1 MKVYTNVSRKTLGED
16 RIAICPNFGCE
27 YMTRVKPL
35 KFKFLGFGKY
45 PKCKRHHI
53 PLVYVDERIGDFVD
67 AVLACFFD
75 KSALPP
81 CDLLIKIKSNFSDE
95 FESFVK
101 GWIYCIKVGRG
112 APIVSRYMDTIS
124 NGYLKQLTKKQV
136 KIIKDQENSISNLVN
151 SAIKDGLDEIII
163 QYTRILKQIRAH
175 SEIFSK
181 YEDLKLLSKK
191 IHKYLNEWQK
201 EIINH
206 GDFIKSLGNPNELDL
221 KEIKL
226 IYDHLL
232 NIYTC
237 RALLGLN
244 PEFKEIKKANLTPFD
259 RYSAYYEFYIEGLTS
274 KFTKSD
280 VINLIK
286 EPVGLVHYESD
297 EKKSCD
303 SMEQIDHLALKH
315 CKEFIEKEFLNLEYI
330 NFISKE
336 FLEDLVKLIKTY
348 LGDLPDNRIA
358 EILYGISN
366 GSEAL
371 AFATLKNNKTKK
383 PNSLIDEKV
392 LDHWFSNLKQEFS
405 NDFNAFFN
413 LIHGYKLKCAEQRV
427 FGLLKKWNSYCSK
440 VNRLGLNM
448 ETNLNEYLDSV
459 LTGTLIEN
467 LSFELSCNY
476 SNHEKFWVAYK
487 HLYRAVCPSCS
498 RIKKSLSYIDFV
510 REAELRNAR
519 FKFTKNEF
527 ESRINQEFK
536 KPRDEQQKVCEILF
550 PFICN
555 NHGEFYIS
563 MERIKDYNNW
573 CAECY
578 HDSSR
583 LIGAQILARGD
594 KYNFNL
600 ETPLSYIKELKQPTR
615 EVFLWSCKYH
625 PSFKFKSKPDDYSL
639 DLKSCDICSGGK
651 ITNERIMRYLLTRL
665 FHKNFGEKPTSL
677 YEVIPFDQV
686 ACILP
691 SDYNAQTYRH
701 MHFDAF
707 AYVDLKIMKKKYNL
721 SVAGEYWDRE
731 HTCLEEYIDRFG
743 HRTPRNGSHA
753 NDYRHLKSS
762 DNFKQNLKISGLI
775 DIYIVVDHT
784 IKRDNYLDFIVSN
797 FEQQVRK
804 LLKVNKYH
812 LRHLPNCNWR
822 DLKQIDELRRT
833 FGDLLRFF

>member
-1 MKVYTNVSRKTLGED
+1 MKVYTEVSRKTVGED
-16 RIAICPNFGCE
+16 RVAICPKFGCE

-45 PKCKRHHI
+45 PKCKKHHI

-67 AVLACFFD
+67 AALACFFD

-81 CDLLIKIKSNFSDE
+81 NDLLIKIKSKFSDD
-95 FESFVK
+95 FEAFVK

-136 KIIKDQENSISNLVN
+136 KIVKNKENSISNFL
-151 SAIKDGLDEIII
+151 SDAIKVGLDEIII

-181 YEDLKLLSKK
+181 NENLKPLSKK
-191 IHKYLNEWQK
+191 IYNYLNEWQK
-201 EIINH
+201 ERINH
-206 GDFIKSLGNPNELDL
+206 GDIIKPIENPTKLTLE
-221 KEIKL
+221 EIKL
-226 IYDHLL
+226 IYDQIL

-237 RALLGLN
+237 RSLLGLN
-244 PEFKEIKKANLTPFD
+244 PEFKEIKKVNLTPFD

-286 EPVGLVHYESD
+286 GTVGLVNHESD
-297 EKKSCD
+297 EKKNYD
-303 SMEQIDHLALKH
+303 SMEQIDYLALKYYRD
-315 CKEFIEKEFLNLEYI
+315 FIKKQILNLDHI
-330 NFISKE
+330 NFISKD
-336 FLEDLVKLIKTY
+336 FLEKLAKLIKTY

-358 EILYGISN
+358 EILYGTSN

-371 AFATLKNNKTKK
+371 AFATLKNNKNKK
-383 PNSLIDEKV
+383 PNSLIDEKII
-392 LDHWFSNLKQEFS
+392 DHWFSNLKLEFS
-405 NDFNAFFN
+405 NDFNAFVN
-413 LIHGYKLKCAEQRV
+413 LIREYKLKCAEKRV
-427 FGLLKKWNSYCSK
+427 FGLLKKWETYCSK

-448 ETNLNEYLDSV
+448 ETKLYDYLDSI

-467 LSFELSCNY
+467 LSFELSCNC
-476 SNHEKFWVAYK
+476 SDHEKFWVDYK

-498 RIKKSLSYIDFV
+498 RINKSHSYHDFV

-519 FKFTKNEF
+519 FKFTKFEF

-583 LIGAQILARGD
+583 LISRQILARGD
-594 KYNFNL
+594 KYNFIL
-600 ETPLSYIKELKQPTR
+600 ETPLSYIEELKQPTR
-615 EVFLWSCKYH
+615 EVLLWSCKYH

-677 YEVIPFDQV
+677 YKVIPFNQV
-686 ACILP
+686 ACSLP
-691 SDYNAQTYRH
+691 NDYTAQTYRH

-707 AYVDLKIMKKKYNL
+707 AYVGLKIAKKKYTL

-731 HTCLEEYIDRFG
+731 HSSLEEYTDRFR

-762 DNFKQNLKISGLI
+762 DNFKQNLKNIGLI
-775 DIYIVVDHT
+775 DIYIVLDHT

-822 DLKQIDELRRT
+822 DLKQIDKLRRT
-833 FGDLLRFF
+833 FGDILRFI